1 MGGIAKAAALA
12 DSRFSK
18 TVKDI
23 NAARKE
29 ASAQVLGARK
39 DFATKLNSL
48 TSKIKAME
56 TKLVG
61 EVMVVSGDVINN
73 RAIQARVNAAN
84 TAEMNRIEK
93 LMNLQHS
100 ESIKARGKLRRVLD
114 ENKRAA
120 AEETDEL
127 DTLFKGKIA
136 KIRSVMAANARDAAK
151 DLTKATT
158 QMYTNMAN
166 VQQANLEK
174 NAAHK
179 AAIEKYATESQ
190 AAIAA
195 SKKDFSS
202 RLQALTN
209 VVAANHKKV
218 EKGLTVLTGL
228 IREQNKAMGDDM
240 QKKIVQAVQLGEA
253 KAKAV
258 ASQARQNLDS
268 TTQSMLVQITNTV
281 EKYADMAFKTIQGD
295 HQKIADNYLS
305 LKAYAVTAS
314 DKLTQYVIK
323 GKGKNLSS
331 LGDLLTNIASLSHV
345 KPQKAEGIS
354 PSDELPEI
362 FSGGTVK
369 VDASVSKINGLVNEF
384 TTTANS
390 CRQRWPMGLGKY
402 LLLKLE
408 ASMAKKGV
416 LQVDKVE
423 GHSGNFVFVNGHAV
437 GLSNKLNDF
446 EGLAV
451 RMGHYEATLA
461 KLTAKLSGKA
471 HKAMPPKMV
480 YAKAPEWEGN

>member
-1 MGGIAKAAALA
+1 
-12 DSRFSK
+12 
-18 TVKDI
+18 
-23 NAARKE
+23 
-29 ASAQVLGARK
+29 
-39 DFATKLNSL
+39 
-48 TSKIKAME
+48 
-56 TKLVG
+56 
-61 EVMVVSGDVINN
+61 MVVSGDVINN

-84 TAEMNRIEK
+84 AAEMNRIEK

-218 EKGLTVLTGL
+218 EKGLTVLTGIIRDEKKMAAADRAL

-240 QKKIVQAVQLGEA
+240 QKKIVQAIQLGEA

-258 ASQARQNLDS
+258 ASQARQNLDA

-305 LKAYAVTAS
+305 LKAYAVTAN
-314 DKLTQYVIK
+314 DKLSDYTAK

-331 LGDLLTNIASLSHV
+331 LGDLLISVASLSDV
-345 KPQKAEGIS
+345 KPQKAEGLSASSSLPGIFT
-354 PSDELPEI
+354 SDK
-362 FSGGTVK
+362 VK
-369 VDASVSKINGLVNEF
+369 VDNKVTKINGMVNEF
-384 TTTANS
+384 VDVSNQV
-390 CRQRWPMGLGKY
+390 RMRWPMGLGKY

-408 ASMAKKGV
+408 ASMSGKGV
-416 LQVDKVE
+416 LQVDKIDE
-423 GHSGNFVFVNGHAV
+423 KEGNFVFLNGHSV

-446 EGLAV
+446 EDLAV
-451 RMGHYEATLA
+451 SMGSYEKTLA
-461 KLTAKLSGKA
+461 KLTAELSGRTK
-471 HKAMPPKMV
+471 KVLTKRAMASP
-480 YAKAPEWEGN
+480 PEWDGK